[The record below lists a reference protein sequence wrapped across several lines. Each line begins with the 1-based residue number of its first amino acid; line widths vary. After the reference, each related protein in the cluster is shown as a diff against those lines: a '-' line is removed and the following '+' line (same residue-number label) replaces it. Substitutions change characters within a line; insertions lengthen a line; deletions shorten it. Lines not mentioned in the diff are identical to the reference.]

1 MLDVTINLALKGLI
15 FTEKIEEI
23 TIGGVMLT

>member
-1 MLDVTINLALKGLI
+1 MLEVIINLALKGVI

-23 TIGGVMLT
+23 TIRGVMLT